1 MVKRKRL
8 KKCAYC
14 GVHETDE
21 VPFTRDHVIP
31 KCLYPATR
39 RDLNLIVVDACAP
52 CNNGFSDDEV
62 HFRTMV
68 ALAGESNSVV
78 KELWNTKIV
87 RSFDEKDGLRRV
99 RQVLKHTAKVQLE
112 GKDRLIIFPGQDV
125 RVVRIIKK
133 IVRGLSHFHEIDSAV
148 DEKRIHVAIHD
159 SELSE
164 GTLEPD
170 DFSRSYPGIVRYF
183 YKKDATTDSKPVWIL
198 TFFDRLTFVALVG
211 NPKTRPNTLTIP
223 GKSSTVRSKKPTKV
237 VEIQAL
243 KRH

>member
-1 MVKRKRL
+1 MVKRRRL
-8 KKCAYC
+8 RKCAYC
-14 GVHETDE
+14 GVHEAEE

-31 KCLYPATR
+31 KCIYPATR
-39 RDLNLIVVDACAP
+39 RDLNLIVVDACKP

-68 ALAGESNSVV
+68 ALAGESNAVV

-87 RSFDEKDGLRRV
+87 RSFDKKDGLRRV

-112 GKDRLIIFPGQDV
+112 GENRLMIFPGEDE
-125 RVVRIIKK
+125 RVLRIIRK
-133 IVRGLSHFHEIDSAV
+133 IVRGLSHFHEIESTI
-148 DEKRIHVAIHD
+148 DEKRIHVAIHH

-183 YKKDATTDSKPVWIL
+183 HRKDDTTASKSVWIL
-198 TFFDRLTFVALVG
+198 TFFDRLTFVALVST
-211 NPKTRPNTLTIP
+211 PKPRRNTVTIP
-223 GKSSTVRSKKPTKV
+223 GKSSTVRSKKPTRV
-237 VEIQAL
+237 VVI
-243 KRH
+243 R